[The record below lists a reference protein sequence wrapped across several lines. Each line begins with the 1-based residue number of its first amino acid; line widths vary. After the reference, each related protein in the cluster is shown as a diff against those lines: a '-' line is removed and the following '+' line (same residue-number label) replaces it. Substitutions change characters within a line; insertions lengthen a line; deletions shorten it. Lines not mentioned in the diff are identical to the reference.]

1 MKKLF
6 PILCLLS
13 LLFCLFLLPAGA
25 QTEQAS
31 LGNETGSFAQMQG
44 KARVNGG
51 TLRLL
56 TDVPTDG
63 TGFDGTYTLDLAGK
77 TLTLTASAVIPE
89 GSTLTVTDS
98 ASGGRIL
105 CTTSSVFTLTG
116 GNLKIT
122 GGKLTPANTCDTIQ
136 NVGKGIVSLAGAP
149 VLESYGAHIYM
160 GYPETL
166 CAQADGVSYTGTKIS
181 VSVGFAV
188 SKGTVLT
195 RGFTADN
202 FDVRNLS
209 ENGYQVEFRD
219 GAALAAKMPRSFLPL
234 IIVVAVLVAVALL
247 VVTLI
252 SVRKVKDRKA
262 MAELEEEKAREAARK
277 AKEQEAENAGKE
289 SAKAEDKT
297 PEAPLSEAPTEE
309 PSVAEELPA
318 REETPAPETPAA
330 EEMPAAE
337 PVAEEKT
344 AEPAE
349 LPADALDETPITEE
363 TPVAEEAIMVE
374 ETPVIEEAPAVEEAP
389 EIVAV
394 SAAEE
399 SASAEEIPV
408 PEVTPESEKETEK
421 TAAENHEPQTDV
433 YGNVVFSTYK
443 KSFAARMSEATDE
456 VKERYC
462 AVKNALLSYQRVNA
476 RISWNYESFK
486 SGRTQLA
493 KFALRGKTLCLYLA
507 LDPKDPALAKY
518 FVNDVSDERKFS
530 TVPCRLRLTSKR
542 SAKWAAELVDIL
554 AREKE
559 LSPNPKYRISISPHF
574 PPRKCSKKVLSAKS
588 ERTDRPSEKGQPES
602 AVSIGN

>member
-31 LGNETGSFAQMQG
+31 LGNETGSFAQMQE
-44 KARVNGG
+44 KARANGG
-51 TLRLL
+51 TLKLL
-56 TDVPTDG
+56 TDVTTDG

-116 GNLKIT
+116 GNLKVT
-122 GGKLTPANTCDTIQ
+122 GGKLTPANTCVTIQ

-297 PEAPLSEAPTEE
+297 PEAPLSEAPAEE

-363 TPVAEEAIMVE
+363 APVAEEAIMVE
-374 ETPVIEEAPAVEEAP
+374 ETPVVEETP
-389 EIVAV
+389 EIVEV

-559 LSPNPKYRISISPHF
+559 LSPNPKYKKQDFDF
-574 PPRKCSKKVLSAKS
+574 PALSTEEMLKEGLIRKVGA
-588 ERTDRPSEKGQPES
+588 D
-602 AVSIGN
+602 

>member
-56 TDVPTDG
+56 TDVTTDG

-122 GGKLTPANTCDTIQ
+122 GGKLTPANTCVTIQ

-277 AKEQEAENAGKE
+277 AKEQEAENAEKE

-363 TPVAEEAIMVE
+363 TPVAKEAIMVE

-559 LSPNPKYRISISPHF
+559 LSPNPKYKKQDFDF
-574 PPRKCSKKVLSAKS
+574 PALSTEEMLKEGLIRKVGA
-588 ERTDRPSEKGQPES
+588 D
-602 AVSIGN
+602 

>member
-31 LGNETGSFAQMQG
+31 LGNETGSFAQMQE
-44 KARVNGG
+44 KARANGG
-51 TLRLL
+51 TLKLL
-56 TDVPTDG
+56 TDVTTDG

-89 GSTLTVTDS
+89 SSTLTVTDS

-122 GGKLTPANTCDTIQ
+122 GGKLTPANTCVTIQ

-363 TPVAEEAIMVE
+363 APVAEEAIMVE
-374 ETPVIEEAPAVEEAP
+374 ETPAVEEAP
-389 EIVAV
+389 EIVEV

-399 SASAEEIPV
+399 SASAEDIPV

-559 LSPNPKYRISISPHF
+559 LSPNPKYKKQDFDF
-574 PPRKCSKKVLSAKS
+574 PALSTEEMLKEGLIRKVGA
-588 ERTDRPSEKGQPES
+588 D
-602 AVSIGN
+602 

>member
-56 TDVPTDG
+56 TDVTTDG

-122 GGKLTPANTCDTIQ
+122 GGKLTPANTCVTIQ

-209 ENGYQVEFRD
+209 ENGYQVEFKD

-408 PEVTPESEKETEK
+408 PEVTPESEKEAEK

-559 LSPNPKYRISISPHF
+559 LSPNPKYKKQDFDF
-574 PPRKCSKKVLSAKS
+574 PALSTEEMLKEGLIRKVGA
-588 ERTDRPSEKGQPES
+588 D
-602 AVSIGN
+602 

>member
-31 LGNETGSFAQMQG
+31 LGNETGSFAQMQE
-44 KARVNGG
+44 KARANGG
-51 TLRLL
+51 TLKLL
-56 TDVPTDG
+56 TDVTTGG

-122 GGKLTPANTCDTIQ
+122 GGKLTPANTCVTIQ

-297 PEAPLSEAPTEE
+297 PEAPLSEAPAEE

-337 PVAEEKT
+337 PVAEEKM

-363 TPVAEEAIMVE
+363 APVA
-374 ETPVIEEAPAVEEAP
+374 EEAPAVEEAP
-389 EIVAV
+389 VVEEAPAAEEAPEIVEV

-559 LSPNPKYRISISPHF
+559 LSPNPKYKKQDFDF
-574 PPRKCSKKVLSAKS
+574 PALSTEEMLKEGLIRKVGA
-588 ERTDRPSEKGQPES
+588 D
-602 AVSIGN
+602 

>member
-56 TDVPTDG
+56 TDVTTDG

-98 ASGGRIL
+98 ASVGRIL

-122 GGKLTPANTCDTIQ
+122 GGKLTPANTCVTIQ

-209 ENGYQVEFRD
+209 DNGYQVEFRD

-363 TPVAEEAIMVE
+363 TPVA
-374 ETPVIEEAPAVEEAP
+374 EEAP

-559 LSPNPKYRISISPHF
+559 LSPNPKYKKQDFDF
-574 PPRKCSKKVLSAKS
+574 PALSTEEMLKEGLIRKVGA
-588 ERTDRPSEKGQPES
+588 D
-602 AVSIGN
+602 

>member
-31 LGNETGSFAQMQG
+31 LGNETGSFAQMQE
-44 KARVNGG
+44 KARANGG
-51 TLRLL
+51 TLKLL
-56 TDVPTDG
+56 TDVTTDG

-116 GNLKIT
+116 GNLKVT
-122 GGKLTPANTCDTIQ
+122 GGKLTPANTCVTIQ

-149 VLESYGAHIYM
+149 ILESYGAHIYM

-202 FDVRNLS
+202 LDVRNLS

-297 PEAPLSEAPTEE
+297 PEAPLSEAPAEE

-363 TPVAEEAIMVE
+363 APVAEEATMVEETPVVEEAPVVE
-374 ETPVIEEAPAVEEAP
+374 ETPVIEETPAVEEAP
-389 EIVAV
+389 EIVEV

-559 LSPNPKYRISISPHF
+559 LSPNPKYKKQDFDF
-574 PPRKCSKKVLSAKS
+574 PALSTEEMLKEGLIRKVGA
-588 ERTDRPSEKGQPES
+588 D
-602 AVSIGN
+602 

>member
-56 TDVPTDG
+56 TDVTTDG

-122 GGKLTPANTCDTIQ
+122 GGKLTPANTCVTIQ

-408 PEVTPESEKETEK
+408 PEVTPDSEKETEK

-559 LSPNPKYRISISPHF
+559 LSPNPKYKKQDFDF
-574 PPRKCSKKVLSAKS
+574 PALSTEEMLKEGLIRKVGA
-588 ERTDRPSEKGQPES
+588 D
-602 AVSIGN
+602 

>member
-56 TDVPTDG
+56 TDVTTDG

-122 GGKLTPANTCDTIQ
+122 GGKLTPANTCVTIQ

-209 ENGYQVEFRD
+209 DNGYQVEFRD

-262 MAELEEEKAREAARK
+262 IAELEEEKAREAARK

-559 LSPNPKYRISISPHF
+559 LSPNPKYKKQDFDF
-574 PPRKCSKKVLSAKS
+574 PALSTEEMLKEGLIRKVGA
-588 ERTDRPSEKGQPES
+588 D
-602 AVSIGN
+602 

>member
-56 TDVPTDG
+56 TDVTTDG

-77 TLTLTASAVIPE
+77 TLTLTASAIIPE

-122 GGKLTPANTCDTIQ
+122 GGKLTPANTCVTIQ

-330 EEMPAAE
+330 EEMPDAE

-559 LSPNPKYRISISPHF
+559 LSPNPKYKKQDFDF
-574 PPRKCSKKVLSAKS
+574 PALSTEEMLKEGLIRKVGA
-588 ERTDRPSEKGQPES
+588 D
-602 AVSIGN
+602 

>member
-56 TDVPTDG
+56 TDVTTDG

-77 TLTLTASAVIPE
+77 TLTLTASAVISE

-122 GGKLTPANTCDTIQ
+122 GGKLTPANTCVTIQ

-559 LSPNPKYRISISPHF
+559 LSPNPKYKKQDFDF
-574 PPRKCSKKVLSAKS
+574 PALSTEEMLKEGLIRKVGA
-588 ERTDRPSEKGQPES
+588 D
-602 AVSIGN
+602 

>member
-31 LGNETGSFAQMQG
+31 LGNETGSFAQMQE
-44 KARVNGG
+44 KARANGG
-51 TLRLL
+51 TLKLL
-56 TDVPTDG
+56 TDVTTDG

-116 GNLKIT
+116 GNLKVT
-122 GGKLTPANTCDTIQ
+122 GGKLTPANTCVTIQ

-195 RGFTADN
+195 LGFTADN

-297 PEAPLSEAPTEE
+297 PEAPLSEAPAEE

-363 TPVAEEAIMVE
+363 APVAEEAIMVE
-374 ETPVIEEAPAVEEAP
+374 ETPVVEETP
-389 EIVAV
+389 EIVEV

-559 LSPNPKYRISISPHF
+559 LSPNPKYKKQDFDF
-574 PPRKCSKKVLSAKS
+574 PALSTEEMLKEGLIRKVGA
-588 ERTDRPSEKGQPES
+588 D
-602 AVSIGN
+602 

>member
-56 TDVPTDG
+56 TDVTTDG

-122 GGKLTPANTCDTIQ
+122 GGKLTPANTCVTIQ

-262 MAELEEEKAREAARK
+262 IAELEEEKAREAARK

-408 PEVTPESEKETEK
+408 SEVTPESEKETEK

-559 LSPNPKYRISISPHF
+559 LSPNPKYKKQDFDF
-574 PPRKCSKKVLSAKS
+574 PALSTEEMLKEGLIRKVGA
-588 ERTDRPSEKGQPES
+588 D
-602 AVSIGN
+602 

>member
-56 TDVPTDG
+56 TDVTTDG

-116 GNLKIT
+116 GNLKIS
-122 GGKLTPANTCDTIQ
+122 GGKLTPANTCVTIQ

-559 LSPNPKYRISISPHF
+559 LSPNPKYKKQDFDF
-574 PPRKCSKKVLSAKS
+574 PALSTEEMLKEGLIRKVGA
-588 ERTDRPSEKGQPES
+588 D
-602 AVSIGN
+602 

>member
-56 TDVPTDG
+56 TDVTTDG

-122 GGKLTPANTCDTIQ
+122 GGKLTPANTCVTIQ

-408 PEVTPESEKETEK
+408 PEVTPESEKEAEK

-559 LSPNPKYRISISPHF
+559 LSPNPKYKKQDFDF
-574 PPRKCSKKVLSAKS
+574 PALSTEEMLKEGLIRKVGA
-588 ERTDRPSEKGQPES
+588 D
-602 AVSIGN
+602 

>member
-56 TDVPTDG
+56 TDVTTDG

-122 GGKLTPANTCDTIQ
+122 GGKLTPANTCVTIQ

-309 PSVAEELPA
+309 LSVAEELPA

-559 LSPNPKYRISISPHF
+559 LSPNPKYKKQDFDF
-574 PPRKCSKKVLSAKS
+574 PALSTEEMLKEGLIRKVGA
-588 ERTDRPSEKGQPES
+588 D
-602 AVSIGN
+602 

>member
-56 TDVPTDG
+56 TDVTTDG

-122 GGKLTPANTCDTIQ
+122 GGKLTPANTCVTIQ

-318 REETPAPETPAA
+318 WEETPAPETPAA

-559 LSPNPKYRISISPHF
+559 LSPNPKYKKQDFDF
-574 PPRKCSKKVLSAKS
+574 PALSTEEMLKEGLIRKVGA
-588 ERTDRPSEKGQPES
+588 D
-602 AVSIGN
+602 

>member
-56 TDVPTDG
+56 TDVTTDG

-122 GGKLTPANTCDTIQ
+122 GGKLTPANTCVTIQ

-277 AKEQEAENAGKE
+277 AKEQEAENAEKE

-559 LSPNPKYRISISPHF
+559 LSPNPKYKKQDFDF
-574 PPRKCSKKVLSAKS
+574 PALSTEEMLKEGLIRKVGA
-588 ERTDRPSEKGQPES
+588 D
-602 AVSIGN
+602 

>member
-56 TDVPTDG
+56 TDVTTDG

-122 GGKLTPANTCDTIQ
+122 GGKLTPANTCVTIQ

-344 AEPAE
+344 ADPAE

-559 LSPNPKYRISISPHF
+559 LSPNPKYKKQDFDF
-574 PPRKCSKKVLSAKS
+574 PALSTEEMLKEGLIRKVGA
-588 ERTDRPSEKGQPES
+588 D
-602 AVSIGN
+602 

>member
-31 LGNETGSFAQMQG
+31 LGNETGSFAQMQE
-44 KARVNGG
+44 KARANGG
-51 TLRLL
+51 TLKLV
-56 TDVPTDG
+56 TDVTTDG

-116 GNLKIT
+116 GNLKVT
-122 GGKLTPANTCDTIQ
+122 GGKLTPANTCVTIQ

-247 VVTLI
+247 VITLI

-297 PEAPLSEAPTEE
+297 PEAPLSEAPAEE

-318 REETPAPETPAA
+318 REETPAPETPVA

-337 PVAEEKT
+337 PVAEKKT

-363 TPVAEEAIMVE
+363 APVAEEAIMVE
-374 ETPVIEEAPAVEEAP
+374 EAPVVEEAPAAEEAP
-389 EIVAV
+389 EIVEV

-559 LSPNPKYRISISPHF
+559 LSPNSKYKKQDFDF
-574 PPRKCSKKVLSAKS
+574 PALSTEEMLKEGLIRKVGA
-588 ERTDRPSEKGQPES
+588 D
-602 AVSIGN
+602 